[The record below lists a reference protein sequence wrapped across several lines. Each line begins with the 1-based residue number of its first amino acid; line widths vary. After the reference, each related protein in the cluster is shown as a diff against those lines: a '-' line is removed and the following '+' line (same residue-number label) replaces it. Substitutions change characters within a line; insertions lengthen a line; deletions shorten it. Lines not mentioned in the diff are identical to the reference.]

1 MIVMSIYY
9 VPDDY
14 NDDVET
20 NIMQCWR
27 GRRVDTEEQRVAF
40 GHCQVAEWEGR
51 LQWKRDTCT
60 IVNVKVNVVQADND
74 ISTIALQRKK
84 VALWWTKKPL
94 MKMTI
99 TSSRGPPPIT
109 FQLGILLSQDF
120 PHRLKSLKG
129 RRRGPPEKDE
139 GSSWKLGGPWNLKN
153 ETKTKSKVA
162 EGQGANT

>member
-1 MIVMSIYY
+1 MRMDYG
-9 VPDDY
+9 PDDY

-20 NIMQCWR
+20 NIMQCRR
-27 GRRVDTEEQRVAF
+27 GRRVDTGEQRVVI
-40 GHCQVAEWEGR
+40 GHCQVSEWEGR

-60 IVNVKVNVVQADND
+60 IVNVEVNVVQADND

-109 FQLGILLSQDF
+109 FQSGILLSQDF
-120 PHRLKSLKG
+120 PQRLKSLKG

-139 GSSWKLGGPWNLKN
+139 GSSWKVGGPWNLKN